1 MTVAGEVSFG
11 VGGTRLH
18 DQTVEYLGRSI
29 VQGVLPPGSSINP
42 EKLGEHLGA
51 SRSVVREAFRALEA
65 KGLVTAR
72 PKVGT
77 RVADES
83 RWDYLDP
90 QVITWRLQ
98 GDERLDQVEELY
110 STRLAIEP
118 VAARLV
124 SLSSETS
131 AIGGL
136 SAILDRMQA
145 AFESRDIHAFT
156 EADVEFHTTLL
167 ALSGNRMFQRLQSVI
182 ATAVRTRETLVF
194 PLVEETLHG
203 LEVHRRLVAEIA
215 NGDPSVEQTSRT
227 LIVNAQ
233 REAEVA
239 LGHWGTL
246 PPAHTTATD

>member
-1 MTVAGEVSFG
+1 MTDDAIFR
-11 VGGTRLH
+11 VGGARLH
-18 DQTVEYLGRSI
+18 DQTVEYVGRSI
-29 VQGVLPPGSSINP
+29 VQGVLAPGSSIHP

-77 RVADES
+77 RVAEES

-90 QVITWRLQ
+90 QVIMWRLQ
-98 GDERLDQVEELY
+98 GDSRLAQVDELY

-124 SLSSETS
+124 AQRSDPA
-131 AIGGL
+131 AITGL
-136 SAILDRMQA
+136 EAILDRMQQ
-145 AFESRDIHAFT
+145 AFEARDIHSFT

-167 ALSGNRMFQRLQSVI
+167 ALSGNRMFQRLQGVI

-203 LEVHRRLVAEIA
+203 LKSHRLLVSEIA
-215 NGDPSVEQTSRT
+215 NGDPTLEETSRT
-227 LIVNAQ
+227 LVIDAH
-233 REAEVA
+233 REAEIA
-239 LGHWGTL
+239 LGHWGTA
-246 PPAHTTATD
+246 PSTPVV